1 MVAPFIN
8 RMIVASLGAGLGAL
22 ILTYIWGP
30 QDLLRLYTVHYAGAM
45 VMLSLIVL
53 ISIKLRPN
61 LNNYQVILGAFF
73 IALGPFLNLY
83 LQGPQGEILSFLLP
97 QLACIATFIRPSF
110 RSNRTSAVHYLLGST
125 PLVIAFYTFFVIG
138 ASPPARIEPSLPERS
153 DPKPTTP
160 DVLLISIDTLRA
172 DIFDDPLIK
181 KDLTVMQRMAQ
192 EGLRAP
198 YAISSSSLTLPGHAS
213 MLTGLDSMEHGIR
226 DNFDPVPPNL
236 PWLAN
241 YFQEAG
247 YHTAGVISNGLLSR
261 DIGFGEGFEIYDDSE
276 VPLRGDIR
284 KLVNAISK
292 MSWLGMAFEERKLL
306 KALDWPLFR
315 GYRTN
320 RQAKERGRG
329 KRTNLHALKF
339 AELLL
344 ERDRPYFFFLHYM
357 DPHDPYGTIAPYDL
371 CLEENDANINIVQT
385 DPNHGIMGETIE
397 AIEKN
402 LNSRERQWALQGL
415 DKAQVDFTKRRY
427 AEEML
432 FMDKC
437 LLEIIGHIE
446 KASRPTI
453 IILTSDHGEHFG
465 EHGLMLHGNSLFK
478 ENLRVPFFMMGP
490 GVPSKTL
497 LKQPVHLIDIAPT
510 LLSLCGIESEQNY
523 RGQNILDIANRHTI
537 LPRQHLAVDGER
549 LAIMSGNQKLI
560 GVFSETGEIIF
571 PKGFGLFDI
580 NEDPNEENPNKNIDQ
595 RFLNAIEALLERDQY
610 NVDAQ
615 KSDFQADMGNQLG
628 YTGE

>member
-1 MVAPFIN
+1 
-8 RMIVASLGAGLGAL
+8 
-22 ILTYIWGP
+22 
-30 QDLLRLYTVHYAGAM
+30 
-45 VMLSLIVL
+45 
-53 ISIKLRPN
+53 
-61 LNNYQVILGAFF
+61 
-73 IALGPFLNLY
+73 
-83 LQGPQGEILSFLLP
+83 
-97 QLACIATFIRPSF
+97 
-110 RSNRTSAVHYLLGST
+110 
-125 PLVIAFYTFFVIG
+125 
-138 ASPPARIEPSLPERS
+138 
-153 DPKPTTP
+153 
-160 DVLLISIDTLRA
+160 
-172 DIFDDPLIK
+172 
-181 KDLTVMQRMAQ
+181 
-192 EGLRAP
+192 
-198 YAISSSSLTLPGHAS
+198 
-213 MLTGLDSMEHGIR
+213 
-226 DNFDPVPPNL
+226 
-236 PWLAN
+236 
-241 YFQEAG
+241 
-247 YHTAGVISNGLLSR
+247 
-261 DIGFGEGFEIYDDSE
+261 
-276 VPLRGDIR
+276 
-284 KLVNAISK
+284 
-292 MSWLGMAFEERKLL
+292 
-306 KALDWPLFR
+306 
-315 GYRTN
+315 
-320 RQAKERGRG
+320 
-329 KRTNLHALKF
+329 
-339 AELLL
+339 
-344 ERDRPYFFFLHYM
+344 M

-371 CLEENDANINIVQT
+371 CLESEENDASISIVQT

-402 LNSRERQWALQGL
+402 LNNPKRQWALQGL
-415 DKAQVDFTKRRY
+415 YKAQVDFTKRRY

-437 LLEIIGHIE
+437 LLGIIGHIE

-549 LAIMSGNQKLI
+549 LAIMSGNQKLV

-571 PKGFGLFDI
+571 PEGFGLFDI

>member
-1 MVAPFIN
+1 
-8 RMIVASLGAGLGAL
+8 
-22 ILTYIWGP
+22 
-30 QDLLRLYTVHYAGAM
+30 
-45 VMLSLIVL
+45 
-53 ISIKLRPN
+53 
-61 LNNYQVILGAFF
+61 
-73 IALGPFLNLY
+73 
-83 LQGPQGEILSFLLP
+83 
-97 QLACIATFIRPSF
+97 
-110 RSNRTSAVHYLLGST
+110 
-125 PLVIAFYTFFVIG
+125 
-138 ASPPARIEPSLPERS
+138 
-153 DPKPTTP
+153 
-160 DVLLISIDTLRA
+160 
-172 DIFDDPLIK
+172 
-181 KDLTVMQRMAQ
+181 
-192 EGLRAP
+192 
-198 YAISSSSLTLPGHAS
+198 
-213 MLTGLDSMEHGIR
+213 
-226 DNFDPVPPNL
+226 
-236 PWLAN
+236 
-241 YFQEAG
+241 
-247 YHTAGVISNGLLSR
+247 
-261 DIGFGEGFEIYDDSE
+261 
-276 VPLRGDIR
+276 
-284 KLVNAISK
+284 
-292 MSWLGMAFEERKLL
+292 
-306 KALDWPLFR
+306 
-315 GYRTN
+315 
-320 RQAKERGRG
+320 
-329 KRTNLHALKF
+329 
-339 AELLL
+339 
-344 ERDRPYFFFLHYM
+344 M